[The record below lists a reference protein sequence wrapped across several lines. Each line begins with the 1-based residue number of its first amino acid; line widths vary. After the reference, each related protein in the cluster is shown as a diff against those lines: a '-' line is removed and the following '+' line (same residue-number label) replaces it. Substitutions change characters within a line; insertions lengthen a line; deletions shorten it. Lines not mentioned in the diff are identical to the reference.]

1 MLNGKA
7 GKDNVG
13 KKMAVNEKNAV
24 KDKGVKGECEV
35 AVGKG
40 EGCEGKCDEE
50 ECGVKEVG
58 TGGCGIGGG
67 GVGGASEGKGGEG
80 EEDGE

>member
-35 AVGKG
+35 VVGKG
-40 EGCEGKCDEE
+40 EGCEGK
-50 ECGVKEVG
+50 K
-58 TGGCGIGGG
+58 
-67 GVGGASEGKGGEG
+67 
-80 EEDGE
+80 